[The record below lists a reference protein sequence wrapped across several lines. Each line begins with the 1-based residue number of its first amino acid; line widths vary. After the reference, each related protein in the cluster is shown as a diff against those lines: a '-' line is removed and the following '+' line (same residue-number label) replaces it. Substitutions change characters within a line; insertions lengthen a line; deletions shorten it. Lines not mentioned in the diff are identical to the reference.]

1 VQLELGGQNPLIVCA
16 DADLDRAV
24 EACFAGAYWSA
35 GQKCTSTRRVY
46 VQEPVYDEFVSRLV
60 ERARGIRLGSG
71 LDPETTMGPLVSD
84 EQLRRVTGLV
94 GSGREEGATVLVGG
108 GRASEGDLGRGYF
121 VEPTV
126 LADVRPAMRVM
137 REEIFG
143 PVALVSPFASE
154 EEAVAAANDTRFGLA
169 AGVWTRD
176 VGRAHRMAA
185 ALNAGTVWV
194 NTYGWFDAAVPYGGF
209 RMSGF
214 GKELGAEAL
223 EQYLQTKTVWV
234 GLA

>member
-1 VQLELGGQNPLIVCA
+1 
-16 DADLDRAV
+16 
-24 EACFAGAYWSA
+24 
-35 GQKCTSTRRVY
+35 
-46 VQEPVYDEFVSRLV
+46 
-60 ERARGIRLGSG
+60 
-71 LDPETTMGPLVSD
+71 M
-84 EQLRRVTGLV
+84 
-94 GSGREEGATVLVGG
+94 
-108 GRASEGDLGRGYF
+108 
-121 VEPTV
+121 
-126 LADVRPAMRVM
+126 
-137 REEIFG
+137 
-143 PVALVSPFASE
+143 
-154 EEAVAAANDTRFGLA
+154 AAANDTRFGLA

-234 GLA
+234 GLT